1 MTGPAGSIRVLLAED
16 QTLVRGALRALL
28 DLEED
33 IEVVA
38 EVGRGDEV
46 LAAARAVRPDVALLD
61 IEMPGQDGIEAARQ
75 LAAELPGVR
84 AVVLTTF
91 GRPGFL
97 RRAMEVGAA
106 GFLVKDSPVAE
117 LARAIRAVVAGERV
131 IDRDLAAA
139 ALALGATPLSAR
151 EADVLRAAAGGA
163 TVADIAGTLFLSEGT
178 VRNYLSSAIGKTGA
192 RTRVEAARVAEDKG
206 WL

>member
-1 MTGPAGSIRVLLAED
+1 MIRLLIAED
-16 QTLVRGALRALL
+16 QTMVRGALRALL
-28 DLEED
+28 ELEDD

-38 EVGRGDEV
+38 EVGRGDLV
-46 LAAARAVRPDVALLD
+46 VDAAREHRPDVALLD
-61 IEMPGQDGIEAARQ
+61 IEMPGCDGLEAARA
-75 LAAELPGVR
+75 LAEAVPGVR

-106 GFLVKDSPVAE
+106 GFLVKDAPVAD
-117 LARAIRAVVAGERV
+117 LARAIRSVVAGERV

-139 ALALGATPLSAR
+139 ALALGATPLSGR
-151 EADVLRAAAGGA
+151 EADVLREAAGGA
-163 TVADIAGTLFLSEGT
+163 TVADIARRLFLSEGT

-192 RTRVEAARVAEDKG
+192 RTRAEAVRLAVDNG
-206 WL
+206 WLLA

>member
-1 MTGPAGSIRVLLAED
+1 VIRVLIAED

-28 DLEED
+28 ELEGDLV
-33 IEVVA
+33 VVA

-46 LAAARAVRPDVALLD
+46 VAAAREHRPDVALLD
-61 IEMPGQDGIEAARQ
+61 IEMPGGDGIEAARA
-75 LAAELPGVR
+75 LSAAVPQCR
-84 AVVLTTF
+84 AVILTTF

-106 GFLVKDSPVAE
+106 GFLVKDAPSAE
-117 LARAIRAVVAGERV
+117 LARGIRAVVRGERV
-131 IDRDLAAA
+131 IDRELAAA

-151 EADVLRAAAGGA
+151 EADVLRASADGS
-163 TVADIAGTLFLSEGT
+163 TVAGIAARLFLSEGT

-192 RTRVEAARVAEDKG
+192 RTRVEAARVAEEKG

>member
-1 MTGPAGSIRVLLAED
+1 VIRVLIAED
-16 QTLVRGALRALL
+16 QSLVRGALRALL
-28 DLEED
+28 ELEED

-38 EVGRGDEV
+38 EVGRGDAV
-46 LAAARAVRPDVALLD
+46 VDAAREHRPDVALLD
-61 IEMPGQDGIEAARQ
+61 IEMPGGDGIEAARA
-75 LAAELPGVR
+75 LAAALPGCR
-84 AVVLTTF
+84 AVIVTTF

-106 GFLVKDSPVAE
+106 GFLVKDAPVAE
-117 LARAIRAVVAGERV
+117 LARGIRAVMAGERV

-139 ALALGATPLSAR
+139 ALAIGATPLSAR
-151 EADVLRAAAGGA
+151 EADVLRAAADGA
-163 TVADIAGTLFLSEGT
+163 TVADIAGRLFLSEGT

-192 RTRVEAARVAEDKG
+192 RTRVEAARVAEEKG